1 MDNHQSA
8 REALNHLLATD
19 TFLLGTLV
27 PTGDV
32 ELSKRWNAARPFLD
46 DLDENRRRARSMKA
60 LFTRNARKLHEDNQ
74 RFYNY
79 ITKEG
84 KERTD
89 IFMGRLIDP
98 LPHYGSPVLT
108 GPSMPLTNTI
118 QVQVGSIIQVGV
130 GITFHGRTTDFR
142 VGQVESLNPA
152 DGSASVR
159 FNDGKLHPMSFI
171 GGDMAK
177 LNYFSIYE
185 SRDFEVPVSHIVGAT
200 LEEADNKYTHEYA
213 LKTLAE
219 VLAQESARYMHR
231 WPPINDN
238 RRPEY
243 RPAFEQDPFTGN
255 PETYETEWAKVIQ
268 AGEDFYRPG
277 GVLEKRIKQTRQKL
291 DAALKAYHKELKG

>member
-19 TFLLGTLV
+19 TFLRGTLV

-32 ELSKRWNAARPFLD
+32 EWSKSWNAARPFKD
-46 DLDENRRRARSMKA
+46 NQEENRRRARSMMA
-60 LFTRNARKLHEDNQ
+60 RFNRNARKLYESNQ
-74 RFYNY
+74 WSYNY
-79 ITKEG
+79 RTKRA

-130 GITFHGRTTDFR
+130 SITFHGRTTAFR

-152 DGSASVR
+152 EGSASVR

-171 GGDMAK
+171 GGDMAN
-177 LNYFSIYE
+177 LSYFSLYQ

-200 LEEADNKYTHEYA
+200 LEEADNKYTHDYA

-219 VLAQESARYMHR
+219 VLAQEADYYTHNWS
-231 WPPINDN
+231 PIPDD
-238 RRPEY
+238 RREEY
-243 RPAFEQDPFTGN
+243 RPAFKQALFTGN
-255 PETYETEWAKVIQ
+255 PETYESEWAKVIQ
-268 AGEDFYRPG
+268 AGEDFYKPG
-277 GVLEKRIKQTRQKL
+277 GVLEQRIEQTRQKL
-291 DAALKAYHKELKG
+291 DAALKAYRKELKG

>member
-19 TFLLGTLV
+19 TFLRGTLV

-60 LFTRNARKLHEDNQ
+60 LFTRNARKMYEDNQ

-177 LNYFSIYE
+177 LNYFSLYQ
-185 SRDFEVPVSHIVGAT
+185 SRDFEVPVSHIIGAT
-200 LEEADNKYTHEYA
+200 LEEADNKYTHDKA

-219 VLAQESARYMHR
+219 VLAQESADTCTAGPRSTITAAQNTARHSSRTRSPATLKPM
-231 WPPINDN
+231 
-238 RRPEY
+238 RRNGRRSFRPGKTSTAPAGFWRSESS
-243 RPAFEQDPFTGN
+243 RPARSSTQP
-255 PETYETEWAKVIQ
+255 
-268 AGEDFYRPG
+268 
-277 GVLEKRIKQTRQKL
+277 
-291 DAALKAYHKELKG
+291 

>member
-19 TFLLGTLV
+19 TFLRGTLV

-46 DLDENRRRARSMKA
+46 DLDENRRRARSMMA
-60 LFTRNARKLHEDNQ
+60 RFNRNARKLYEDNQ
-74 RFYNY
+74 RLYNY
-79 ITKEG
+79 RTKRS

-171 GGDMAK
+171 GGDMAN
-177 LNYFSIYE
+177 LSYFSLYQ

-200 LEEADNKYTHEYA
+200 LEEADNKYTHDYA

-219 VLAQESARYMHR
+219 VLAQESDYYMHR
-231 WPPINDN
+231 WPLISGT
-238 RRPEY
+238 RRVEY
-243 RPAFEQDPFTGN
+243 CPAFKQALFTCN
-255 PETYETEWAKVIQ
+255 PETYEAEWAKVIQ
-268 AGEDFYRPG
+268 AGEDFYKPG
-277 GVLEKRIKQTRQKL
+277 GILEKRIEQTHQKL
-291 DAALKAYHKELKG
+291 DVALKAYRKELKG